1 MESKSTKTTV
11 TLRLAAED
19 YNTICAK
26 AAQVGMSPRVYI
38 TAQAL
43 ERDLVVVDWQVVDQQ
58 VEVITAA
65 CDDIHTIATSPSPHR
80 WLYDHEL
87 DHLQM
92 TGDRIA
98 MGLQCILDT
107 LRNQLRSTKPRRRR
121 RKEG

>member
-1 MESKSTKTTV
+1 MASNCTKTTV
-11 TLRLAAED
+11 ALRLTSED
-19 YNTICAK
+19 YETICTK

-43 ERDLVVVDWQVVDQQ
+43 ERDLLVVDWDAIDRQA
-58 VEVITAA
+58 EIITTA

-98 MGLQCILDT
+98 MGLQGILDT